1 MCLSLSFLVLRAML
15 RYDTTPISHL
25 INWRATLHFYQHN
38 MHDTTYDTPIEARL
52 GYQFWSFLNN
62 LKDQL
67 SYD

>member
-1 MCLSLSFLVLRAML
+1 
-15 RYDTTPISHL
+15 
-25 INWRATLHFYQHN
+25 